1 MSPPFWKV
9 FEEQI
14 GHPVIWKLPRIKGKI
29 DMTSWGHF
37 CDSSKWFEFCSKRSW
52 RIQNLISL
60 YCHDPRYRW
69 PWWESLR
76 DAFNLADVKFSCS
89 EAPAKKPPVIT
100 CPIVSV
106 PLSTQFYFSLE
117 SGLPFPHFCNSF
129 FFSYLLSFLQ
139 TAHIKGKHFDC
150 CHPWSLEPT
159 HWEIS
164 RGFSNPVN
172 EIIFTQKEELLSVK
186 YHFIMQLL
194 TFYYSR
200 MLGLS
205 SGL

>member
-37 CDSSKWFEFCSKRSW
+37 CDSSKWFEFRSKRSW

-100 CPIVSV
+100 CPIVNV
-106 PLSTQFYFSLE
+106 PLSTQCYFSLE

-129 FFSYLLSFLQ
+129 FPPICFPFCKLHTLRVNILTVATHEAWNLPIGKYQEAFQILSM
-139 TAHIKGKHFDC
+139 
-150 CHPWSLEPT
+150 
-159 HWEIS
+159 
-164 RGFSNPVN
+164 R
-172 EIIFTQKEELLSVK
+172 
-186 YHFIMQLL
+186 
-194 TFYYSR
+194 
-200 MLGLS
+200 S
-205 SGL
+205 SFHKKKNC